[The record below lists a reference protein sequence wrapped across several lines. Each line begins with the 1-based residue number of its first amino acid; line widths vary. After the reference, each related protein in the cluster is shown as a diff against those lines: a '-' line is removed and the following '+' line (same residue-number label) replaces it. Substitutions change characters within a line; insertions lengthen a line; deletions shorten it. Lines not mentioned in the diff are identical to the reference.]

1 MDAINAMLIEGIKAE
16 LVNYAAA
23 GGVMIVMLLAIVG
36 LCTVVKAVTA
46 R

>member
-1 MDAINAMLIEGIKAE
+1 MEAINAMLIDGIKAE

-23 GGVMIVMLLAIVG
+23 GSVMIVMLLAIVG